1 MYAVRPN
8 VCNERETWTMMS
20 KAEEML
26 HAFERQIL
34 RWIYSLIRND
44 KGWRIRYNTG
54 IYDVCIDM
62 KVIQFIKFRTMQR
75 ARHVI
80 SM

>member
-1 MYAVRPN
+1 ML
-8 VCNERETWTMMS
+8 S

-26 HAFERQIL
+26 YAFKRKIL
-34 RWIYSLIRND
+34 RWIYSPIKND

-62 KVIQFIKFRTMQR
+62 KVTPFVKFRTMQR